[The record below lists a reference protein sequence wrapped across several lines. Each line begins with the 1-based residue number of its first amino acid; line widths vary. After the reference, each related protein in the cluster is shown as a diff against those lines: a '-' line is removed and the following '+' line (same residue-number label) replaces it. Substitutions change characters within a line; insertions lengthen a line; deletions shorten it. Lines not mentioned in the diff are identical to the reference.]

1 LTKGE
6 YRIISLAYPM
16 AVRNPSALCES
27 AFEFEKALMSRNIGG
42 YLVELLAMNDID
54 TVFGIPGVHNLELY
68 RGLTAAKL
76 RHVLVRHEQGAGF
89 AADGFARLS
98 GRPAAAF
105 VISGPG
111 LTNIMTAVAQA
122 YSDSVPLL
130 VIASAPVRASFTK
143 QWGVLHELYDQAA
156 VAAGV
161 FGIARSA
168 ASAEDVRDHLR
179 LCLASFRTGRPRP
192 AYLEIPLDL
201 LAEPTTLEAE
211 AFEGTALL
219 PQASAEQIDAAVRV
233 LEVAARPLIIAGG
246 GARHA
251 AAELQRLAETL
262 DCPVV
267 TTAAGKGVLAEKHP
281 SNFGTSLPYPPVQR
295 VIADADV
302 VLAVGTELGETDMYF
317 TTKLPIGGLLIRV
330 DVDPVK
336 LADQYSADVCVWSD
350 AKSALR
356 SIQNALASRMADAA
370 AHSGWRTAL
379 GGAAKIRDEIAAH
392 SDAKTRAQLSALR
405 AIKAALP
412 WDGVV
417 FSDMTQIAYL
427 GNYAYPVESP
437 GQWFHPS
444 GYGTLG
450 FALPAALG
458 AKISSPARA
467 VIALA
472 GDFGLQFTLSELM
485 TAVEAGVSLPIV
497 VWNNSALGQ
506 IRDDMVAAGIPQ
518 LGVIGKNPDFVGIA
532 HACGAEGCRVHD
544 PAALQES
551 LRTALNRAGPTLI
564 EVIASSFEK

>member
-1 LTKGE
+1 
-6 YRIISLAYPM
+6 M
-16 AVRNPSALCES
+16 AVRNPSALRELV
-27 AFEFEKALMSRNIGG
+27 FKYKKVQMSRNVGS
-42 YLVELLAMNDID
+42 YLVELLAKNDID

-68 RGLTAAKL
+68 RGLSSTNI

-130 VIASAPVRASFTK
+130 VVASSPVRASFTK

-156 VAAGV
+156 LAAGV
-161 FGIARSA
+161 FGIARVA
-168 ASAEDVRDHLR
+168 FNAEDVRDHLR
-179 LCLASFRTGRPRP
+179 LCLASFRMERLRP
-192 AYLEIPLDL
+192 AYLEIPLDV
-201 LAEPTTLEAE
+201 LAESTTLQAE
-211 AFEGTALL
+211 RFDCTPLL
-219 PQASAEQIDAAVRV
+219 PQAGPEQIDAAVRV
-233 LEVAARPLIIAGG
+233 LALAARPIIIAGG
-246 GARHA
+246 GARRSG
-251 AAELQRLAETL
+251 AELHRLVETL
-262 DCPVV
+262 DCPLV
-267 TTAAGKGVLAEKHP
+267 TTAAGKGVIAESHP
-281 SNFGTSLPYPPVQR
+281 ANFGTSLPFRATQQL
-295 VIADADV
+295 IADADA
-302 VLAVGTELGETDMYF
+302 VLAVGTELGETDLYF
-317 TTKLPIGGLLIRV
+317 TTKLPLGGVLVRI
-330 DVDPVK
+330 DIDPVK
-336 LADQYSADVCVWSD
+336 LADQYAADVCVWSD
-350 AKSALR
+350 ARGALQ
-356 SIQNALASRMADAA
+356 SINHALASRARDSGGP
-370 AHSGWRTAL
+370 AHAGGSSGWRTAI
-379 GGAAKIRDEIAAH
+379 GGAAKFRAELESTLDSKA
-392 SDAKTRAQLSALR
+392 RAQWSALR

-417 FSDMTQIAYL
+417 FSDMTQIAYF
-427 GNYAYPVESP
+427 GNYAYPVDNP

-472 GDFGLQFTLSELM
+472 GDFGLQFTLLELM

-518 LGVIGKNPDFVGIA
+518 LGVIARNPDFVA
-532 HACGAEGCRVHD
+532 LALACGAAGTRVHD
-544 PAALQES
+544 AAALTQT
-551 LRTALNRAGPTLI
+551 LRNALHHPGPTLI
-564 EVIASSFEK
+564 EVSASSFGE

>member
-1 LTKGE
+1 
-6 YRIISLAYPM
+6 
-16 AVRNPSALCES
+16 
-27 AFEFEKALMSRNIGG
+27 MSRNVGG
-42 YLVELLAMNDID
+42 YLVELLTKNDID

-68 RGLTAAKL
+68 RGLTASSM

-130 VIASAPVRASFTK
+130 VVASAPVRGSFRK

-156 VAAGV
+156 LAAGV

-168 ASAEDVRDHLR
+168 NSADDVRDHLR

-201 LAEPTTLEAE
+201 LAQTTTLEAHR
-211 AFEGTALL
+211 FEDSALL
-219 PQASAEQIDAAVRV
+219 PQASSGSIEAAVR
-233 LEVAARPLIIAGG
+233 LLTVAERPVIIAGG
-246 GARHA
+246 GARRA
-251 AAELQRLAETL
+251 GTELRRLVETL
-262 DCPVV
+262 DCPLV
-267 TTAAGKGVLAEKHP
+267 TTAAAKGLLPENHP
-281 SNFGTSLPYPPVQR
+281 SNFGTSLPYAPIQQL
-295 VIADADV
+295 IADADV
-302 VLAVGTELGETDMYF
+302 VLAVGTELGETDVYF
-317 TTKLPIGGLLIRV
+317 TTELPLGGQLIRI

-336 LADQYSADVCVWSD
+336 LADHYAAEVCLWSD
-350 AKSALR
+350 AHGALHA
-356 SIQNALASRMADAA
+356 INQALAGLRAPANRPQA
-370 AHSGWRTAL
+370 GVRPGWCTAM
-379 GGAAKIRDEIAAH
+379 GGAAKFRTLIHDSLDSKSQAML
-392 SDAKTRAQLSALR
+392 RALG

-427 GNYAYPVESP
+427 GNYAYPADEP

-458 AKISSPARA
+458 AKVSSPARA

-472 GDFGLQFTLSELM
+472 GDFGLQFTLPELM
-485 TAVEAGVSLPIV
+485 TAVESGLSLPIV
-497 VWNNSALGQ
+497 VWNNTALGQ

-518 LGVIGKNPDFVGIA
+518 LGVIGRNPDFVA
-532 HACGAEGCRVHD
+532 LAQAYGAEGYRVHD
-544 PAALQES
+544 TAALTEAI
-551 LRTALNRAGPTLI
+551 RTALTHAGPTLI
-564 EVIASSFEK
+564 EIIAPSFGQ

>member
-1 LTKGE
+1 
-6 YRIISLAYPM
+6 M
-16 AVRNPSALCES
+16 AVRNPIALYEL
-27 AFEFEKALMSRNIGG
+27 AFNYKKAPMSRTVGG
-42 YLVELLAMNDID
+42 YLVELLVKNDID

-68 RGLTAAKL
+68 RGLASANV

-130 VIASAPVRASFTK
+130 VVASAPVRASFTK

-156 VAAGV
+156 LAAGV

-168 ASAEDVRDHLR
+168 RSAEDVRDHLR
-179 LCLASFRTGRPRP
+179 LCLASFRTGRARP
-192 AYLEIPLDL
+192 AYLEIPLDV
-201 LAEPTTLEAE
+201 LAETTALQAE
-211 AFEGTALL
+211 RFDTESAPLL
-219 PQASAEQIDAAVRV
+219 PQAGAEQIDAAVR
-233 LEVAARPLIIAGG
+233 LLALAARPLIIAGG

-251 AAELQRLAETL
+251 GAELHRLVEML
-262 DCPVV
+262 DCPLV
-267 TTAAGKGVLAEKHP
+267 TTAAGKGVLAESHP
-281 SNFGTSLPYPPVQR
+281 ANFGTSLPYGPIQR
-295 VIADADV
+295 LILDADA

-317 TTKLPIGGLLIRV
+317 TTKLPLGGVLIRI

-336 LADQYSADVCVWSD
+336 LSDQYGADVRVWSD
-350 AKSALR
+350 ARSALHA
-356 SIQNALASRMADAA
+356 INQALADRPPGATAAPSR
-370 AHSGWRTAL
+370 WRTAL
-379 GGAAKIRDEIAAH
+379 GGAANIRSEIEGGL
-392 SDAKTRAQLSALR
+392 DAKARAQGSALR

-412 WDGVV
+412 RDGVV
-417 FSDMTQIAYL
+417 FSDMTQIAYF
-427 GNYAYPVESP
+427 GNYAYPVENP
-437 GQWFHPS
+437 GLWFHPS

-458 AKISSPARA
+458 AKISSPART

-472 GDFGLQFTLSELM
+472 GDFGLQFTIAELM
-485 TAVEAGVSLPIV
+485 TAVEANLSLPIV

-518 LGVIGKNPDFVGIA
+518 LGVIARNPDFVALA
-532 HACGAEGCRVHD
+532 HACGAEGYRVHD
-544 PAALQES
+544 PAALTEA
-551 LRTALNRAGPTLI
+551 LRTAIADAGPTVI
-564 EVIASSFEK
+564 EAVAADFQK

>member
-1 LTKGE
+1 
-6 YRIISLAYPM
+6 
-16 AVRNPSALCES
+16 
-27 AFEFEKALMSRNIGG
+27 MSRNVGG
-42 YLVELLAMNDID
+42 YLVELLIKNDID

-68 RGLTAAKL
+68 RGLTATSM

-111 LTNIMTAVAQA
+111 LTNILTAAAQA

-130 VIASAPVRASFTK
+130 VVASAPVRGSFRK

-156 VAAGV
+156 LAGGV

-168 ASAEDVRDHLR
+168 NSAEDVRDHLQ
-179 LCLASFRTGRPRP
+179 LCLASLRTGRPRP

-201 LAEPTTLEAE
+201 LAETTALEAHR
-211 AFEGTALL
+211 FEDGALL
-219 PQASAEQIDAAVRV
+219 PQADSGHIDAAVRL
-233 LEVAARPLIIAGG
+233 LELAARPVIIAGG
-246 GARHA
+246 GARRA
-251 AAELQRLAETL
+251 GAQLRRLVETL
-262 DCPVV
+262 DCPLV
-267 TTAAGKGVLAEKHP
+267 TTAAGKGLLPENHP
-281 SNFGTSLPYPPVQR
+281 SNFGTSLPYAPIQQL
-295 VIADADV
+295 IADADV
-302 VLAVGTELGETDMYF
+302 VMAVGTELGETDMYF
-317 TTKLPIGGLLIRV
+317 TSKLPLGGQLIRI

-336 LADQYSADVCVWSD
+336 LADQYAADVCLWSD
-350 AKSALR
+350 AHGALHA
-356 SIQNALASRMADAA
+356 INQALAGRQVPAVNPVPAA
-370 AHSGWRTAL
+370 NPASAERPQAATRAGWCTAM
-379 GGAAKIRDEIAAH
+379 GGAAKFRTLIAD
-392 SDAKTRAQLSALR
+392 SLDSKSAAMLKALG

-427 GNYAYPVESP
+427 GNYAYPADEP

-485 TAVEAGVSLPIV
+485 TAVEASLSLPIV

-518 LGVIGKNPDFVGIA
+518 LGVIGQNPDFVA
-532 HACGAEGCRVHD
+532 LAQADGAEGYRVHD
-544 PAALQES
+544 PAALTEAI
-551 LRTALNRAGPTLI
+551 RTALAHSGPTLI
-564 EVIASSFEK
+564 EIVAPSFGR